1 MTDEKKILT
10 SKDFGLNLTELP
22 KEKQGQ
28 LEKSLSVL
36 VQAARESIQKSKKKG
51 LNLAPFLL

>member
-1 MTDEKKILT
+1 MTDEKKTLT

-22 KEKQGQ
+22 KEKQRQ

-36 VQAARESIQKSKKKG
+36 VQAARESIQKSKKRG
-51 LNLAPFLL
+51 

>member
-1 MTDEKKILT
+1 MTDEKKTLT

-28 LEKSLSVL
+28 LEKSLSIL
-36 VQAARESIQKSKKKG
+36 VQAARESIQKSKKRG
-51 LNLAPFLL
+51 